1 MTREEAIAY
10 FDQNVEIMEQPPIH
24 LGSAV
29 AIEEWAKRCDHLSGA
44 YRWAIA
50 ALREQEERSKAESEG
65 RVIMLPCKVGDTV
78 YQLRNKKHARGL
90 GISPRIVSSACVWTD
105 GSYALCHQGMTY
117 CQSRDLGKTWFLT
130 QGEAE
135 EALRR
140 LEDT

>member
-1 MTREEAIAY
+1 MTSEEAIKWLEYSKDNYEGLDYGAPR
-10 FDQNVEIMEQPPIH
+10 I
-24 LGSAV
+24 AV
-29 AIEEWAKRCDHLSGA
+29 DM
-44 YRWAIA
+44 AIA

-65 RVIMLPCKVGDTV
+65 RVIVLPCKVGDTV
-78 YQLRNKKHARGL
+78 YQIRNKKHARGL
-90 GISPRIVSSACVWTD
+90 GVSPRVVSSACVWTD

-140 LEDT
+140 LEEV